1 MRKRTSLISMA
12 THRDRF
18 LAKAESFLLG
28 DCRKSSYRIAQDV
41 RLPSRSVAGS
51 IAGLCDRRRDEEGER
66 KDQQGGMSFDR
77 NRLSRCPGTRRAR
90 FRCCD

>member
-1 MRKRTSLISMA
+1 MTENIENLVLGHLRAIRGT
-12 THRDRF
+12 
-18 LAKAESFLLG
+18 LAEHGERLG

-77 NRLSRCPGTRRAR
+77 NRLRP
-90 FRCCD
+90 D